1 MIKICK
7 YFSLLTWIVLSFD
20 CVLFGK
26 EVQAGTEDKE
36 LEPTKLMQGE
46 ARWLAEALHRA
57 HYSKVSVEKVDKK
70 EFLKTYMNRL
80 DRQRLYFLESDH
92 EGYLKTFLPTIGTYL
107 EQGNLFPGFRIYND
121 YKSKALIRLSWV
133 IARLQKDFDLNAD
146 ATFVPDREKI
156 PWPEDEKEADEIW
169 EKRLTYEMLA
179 EVLTQIDL
187 GGDEN
192 STEFENKT
200 LLPDAEKL
208 AEFTKEARDRITKR
222 YERWDKN
229 IREFEASDVQEMYLT
244 TLSQM
249 FDPHTTFL
257 NIKERDRFNQSMHNT
272 FVGIGAVLTDED
284 GFCTIKELLPGGPAE
299 ACRELEPE
307 DVILK
312 VAQADGDFVE
322 VVNMKLSKIVE
333 LIKGP
338 KDTVVR
344 LFIKPGKNPSDRNT
358 VSITRDRIKLTA
370 NLASASIRE
379 VPAPE
384 GDRTYP
390 IGVIE
395 LPSFYGAA
403 PGEAKAKATD
413 DLEELIGKLKDLGAE
428 GIVLDLRRNGGGFLS
443 EAVSLAGLF
452 ISRGPVVQVKSTDG
466 KIRKKFDFNPKI
478 AWEGPLALLVSRY
491 SASASEIVAGALQNH
506 KRALIIGDKATHG
519 KGTVQSMI
527 EMNAPNLYALKSD
540 KRSAAK
546 ITIQKYYLPSGTSTQ
561 NVGVIADVPMPSI
574 NEFLPIGEADLP
586 HAMKWDEIP
595 GVNYRRP
602 AEEFRIRPEESKQLL
617 ETSLKRQR
625 EKEEFAYLRKNV
637 DWYKGKR
644 DQKEFSLNLA
654 KRLEQKTK
662 DEDFTKEL
670 NEEMTELAAKTFP
683 ARQVRLDVVRSQDR
697 RSREVRGEKVEED
710 GVAEKMEPPTNLDIR
725 LHESLRIVSDWILL
739 REEASKVAKSVEGAE
754 KKS

>member
-1 MIKICK
+1 MIKSCK
-7 YFSLLTWIVLSFD
+7 YFLLLTWIVLSFD

-26 EVQAGTEDKE
+26 EELAATEDKE

-156 PWPEDEKEADEIW
+156 PWPKDEKEADEIW

-208 AEFTKEARDRITKR
+208 AEFTKEARGRITKR

-697 RSREVRGEKVEED
+697 RSREVRGEKVEEE

>member
-1 MIKICK
+1 MIKSCK
-7 YFSLLTWIVLSFD
+7 YFLLLTWIVLSFD

-26 EVQAGTEDKE
+26 EELAATEDKE

-156 PWPEDEKEADEIW
+156 PWPKDEKEADEIW

-208 AEFTKEARDRITKR
+208 AEFTKEARGRITKR

-683 ARQVRLDVVRSQDR
+683 ARQVRLDVVRRQDR
-697 RSREVRGEKVEED
+697 RSREVRGEKVEEE